1 MTKNVCGFDINFLKE
16 LKALMEET
24 NIEELEIEE
33 GSSRYI
39 KVSKKNNKTYSQL
52 PYNPPY
58 GYNIQDNLIHSSP
71 VNAIPNPIPSPEQK
85 TAPSVKGDPYDDE
98 SKYFK
103 IKSPV
108 IGTFYGTPSPD
119 SPPYVKVGDT
129 VSPDTTVCIVE
140 AMKVMNEIKAD
151 VQGKI
156 IEILKSNGNPVQTNE
171 PLFTVEKK

>member
-1 MTKNVCGFDINFLKE
+1 MTKNVCGFDIGFLKE
-16 LKALMEET
+16 LKDLMAET

-39 KVSKKNNKTYSQL
+39 KVSKKNDRYFPLYQAQFNA
-52 PYNPPY
+52 PY
-58 GYNIQDNLIHSSP
+58 GYNIPDNNSQPAIVNTAVSQPVQTAAAP
-71 VNAIPNPIPSPEQK
+71 VNENPY
-85 TAPSVKGDPYDDE
+85 ADE

-151 VQGKI
+151 IQGKI
-156 IEILKSNGNPVQTNE
+156 IEILKDNGNPVQTNE
-171 PLFTVEKK
+171 ALFIVEKK

>member
-1 MTKNVCGFDINFLKE
+1 MTKNVCGFDVGFLKE
-16 LKALMEET
+16 LKDLMKET

-39 KVSKKNNKTYSQL
+39 KVSKKNDRNYP
-52 PYNPPY
+52 PYMAQFNAPY
-58 GYNIQDNLIHSSP
+58 GYNISDNTPQLSP
-71 VNAIPNPIPSPEQK
+71 VNAANNQPSQNTAAPVNENPY
-85 TAPSVKGDPYDDE
+85 ADE

-119 SPPYVKVGDT
+119 SPPYVKAGDT

-171 PLFTVEKK
+171 PLFIVEKR